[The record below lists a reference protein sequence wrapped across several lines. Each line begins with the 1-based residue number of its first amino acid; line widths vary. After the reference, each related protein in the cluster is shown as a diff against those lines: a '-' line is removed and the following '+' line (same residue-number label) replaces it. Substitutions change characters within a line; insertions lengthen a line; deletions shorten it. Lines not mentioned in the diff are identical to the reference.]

1 MEIKYKLF
9 DIPVNERDLCFFD
22 TETTGFELDKE
33 LLEIGAVRVKANTF
47 EKLSEIDIKI
57 KPQHIENATPEALQV
72 VGYDE
77 KEWEKDGIDLREGL
91 LKFLDFAENTIL
103 VAHNLPFDWMHV
115 QNALEKHGFQP
126 TYFYK
131 GLDTFAL
138 AWLLLGDKPEFPR
151 LSVKELADHFGINMG
166 THHRAIDDARS
177 TYRIFIELLKLYGQK

>member
-9 DIPVNERDLCFFD
+9 DIPANERDLCFFD

-47 EKLSEIDIKI
+47 EKLSEVDIKI

-77 KEWEKDGIDLREGL
+77 KEWEKEGIDLREGL
-91 LKFLDFAENTIL
+91 LKFLDFAEGTIL

-138 AWLLLGDKPEFPR
+138 SWLLLGDKAEFPK
-151 LSVKELADHFGINMG
+151 LSLKELADYFGINMG
-166 THHRAIDDARS
+166 SHHRAIDDAR
-177 TYRIFIELLKLYGQK
+177 TAYRIFIELLKLHGQK

>member
-1 MEIKYKLF
+1 MELKYRHF

-57 KPQHIENATPEALQV
+57 KPQHIENATPEALAV

-77 KEWEKDGIDLREGL
+77 KEWEKEGMDLREGL
-91 LKFLDFAENTIL
+91 LQFLDFAEDTVL

-115 QNALEKHGFQP
+115 QNGLEKHGFQP

-131 GLDTFAL
+131 GLDTFSL
-138 AWLLLGDKPEFPR
+138 SWLLLGDKAEFPR
-151 LSVKELADHFGINMG
+151 LSVKDLANYYSINMG
-166 THHRAIDDARS
+166 THHRAIDDART
-177 TYRIFIELLKLYGQK
+177 TYRIFLELMKLNEQK

>member
-77 KEWEKDGIDLREGL
+77 KEWEKDGIDGIAAAAPDTD
-91 LKFLDFAENTIL
+91 DFDLGKLTGKS
-103 VAHNLPFDWMHV
+103 FDKSH
-115 QNALEKHGFQP
+115 
-126 TYFYK
+126 
-131 GLDTFAL
+131 
-138 AWLLLGDKPEFPR
+138 
-151 LSVKELADHFGINMG
+151 
-166 THHRAIDDARS
+166 
-177 TYRIFIELLKLYGQK
+177 